1 MVPASLPKRE
11 DVGNVTV
18 VRLNTGHVHDEDAI
32 RAVFD
37 YIHRLLTDL
46 GRKQIVLNFADAD
59 FLPSTGLGK
68 LVMLNRK
75 LQAVQGRLALCHLA
89 PLVQESLEHTRLTPL
104 FNIYDTE
111 AEALQSFES
120 GPRS

>member
-1 MVPASLPKRE
+1 
-11 DVGNVTV
+11 
-18 VRLNTGHVHDEDAI
+18 
-32 RAVFD
+32 
-37 YIHRLLTDL
+37 HRLLTDI
-46 GRKQIVLNFADAD
+46 GRKQIVLDFSDAD

-104 FNIYDTE
+104 FNIYGTE
-111 AEALQSFES
+111 AEALESFEKGENGVIPVQGRCRDRRGLDRAQPLWS
-120 GPRS
+120 SARTPWAG

>member
-1 MVPASLPKRE
+1 MKPANLPKRE
-11 DVGNVTV
+11 DIGDITV
-18 VRLNTGHVHDEDAI
+18 IRLTTGHVQDEDAI

-37 YIHRLLTDL
+37 YVHKLLADF
-46 GRKQIVLNFADAD
+46 GRKRIVLNLSDAD

-89 PLVQESLEHTRLTPL
+89 PLVKESLEHTRLTSL
-104 FNIYDTE
+104 FNIYETE
-111 AEALQSFES
+111 AEALQSFE
-120 GPRS
+120 